1 MKLFI
6 LNKDHFE
13 DVFGKDLSRI
23 VHQRAYRELYNSL
36 AEYNIPLVLTPNYK
50 EEGVAIFDFKS
61 KKGDIYFYEF
71 ATTAS

>member
-13 DVFGKDLSRI
+13 SVFGKDLSRTI
-23 VHQRAYRELYNSL
+23 HQRAYRELYNSL

-71 ATTAS
+71 VTTAS